1 MENGAIADEQI
12 TASSQWDGYHA
23 AVQGRK
29 LMERQGVGQGV
40 GQLSHPILTSG

>member
-23 AVQGRK
+23 ACTGTTK
-29 LMERQGVGQGV
+29 LPG
-40 GQLSHPILTSG
+40 S